1 MKSLLKITSI
11 VSIFTLGLV
20 VNSAYSLPIK
30 PSTELAQRTPS
41 INREVRNFF
50 ETGRLS
56 SEDRLLFQ
64 NPPSGVIPL
73 RNQSNS
79 WQFFVFKQGGVSLW
93 MPPGIIT
100 QDEVLLETSLGGIR
114 FQSLAS
120 HTENRYYIAAYAEE
134 LTDKQIENADVL
146 LEAIQERI
154 PPEENFKLTRERAV
168 LLDENIG
175 KELTFENENYIIT
188 LRIYLV
194 NNRVYVLGVRFPNSI
209 TDTRS
214 TRSFLNGLELL
225 NN

>member
-1 MKSLLKITSI
+1 M
-11 VSIFTLGLV
+11 VSVFTLGLL
-20 VNSAYSLPIK
+20 VNPTCSMPIES
-30 PSTELAQRTPS
+30 STELAQRTPS
-41 INREVRNFF
+41 INRELRNFF
-50 ETGRLS
+50 ETGRLTP
-56 SEDRLLFQ
+56 EDRLLFQ

-79 WQFFVFKQGGVSLW
+79 WQFFVFKRGGVSLW

-100 QDEVLLETSLGGIR
+100 QDEVLLETSLGDIR
-114 FQSLAS
+114 FQSLGS
-120 HTENRYYIAAYAEE
+120 HTDNRYYIAGYAEG
-134 LTDKQIENADVL
+134 LTDEQVENADVL
-146 LEAIQERI
+146 LKAIQERI

-175 KELTFENENYIIT
+175 KELTFENENEIIT

-214 TRSFLNGLELL
+214 IRSFLNGLELL
-225 NN
+225 DS

>member
-1 MKSLLKITSI
+1 MKTLLKITSI
-11 VSIFTLGLV
+11 FSIFTLELV

-30 PSTELAQRTPS
+30 PSIEISQQTPS

-188 LRIYLV
+188 LRIYLI